1 MTLKIEK
8 ANIHECINSA
18 LKQLDNRNFKEI
30 SVKKFFDPSIPEI
43 LFNKEQ
49 LIECIFNIL
58 LNATEINKNCNINIY
73 TKIKHDIF
81 IRSEE
86 LQKVLKLPIHIK
98 IIDDGPGVDEE
109 IEKFMFYPFITKKPN
124 SEGLGLTYVNLM
136 VSKYGGYLKYEREK
150 DKTSF
155 NIYLPLIKDRRII
168 N

>member
-1 MTLKIEK
+1 M
-8 ANIHECINSA
+8 
-18 LKQLDNRNFKEI
+18 
-30 SVKKFFDPSIPEI
+30 
-43 LFNKEQ
+43 
-49 LIECIFNIL
+49 
-58 LNATEINKNCNINIY
+58 
-73 TKIKHDIF
+73 
-81 IRSEE
+81 
-86 LQKVLKLPIHIK
+86 QKVLKLPIHIK